1 MSQVVSAI
9 FWILS
14 ILYVIFY
21 PMLISIYVFM
31 PLMIGIIGYIFILG
45 LLESKN
51 SYIIFSIIYMI
62 NLEVNLSLPLF
73 LIIFTVLIFY
83 ILIYPTFNILKEC
96 KVCVGLLSVIF
107 IDLLYFIILVGYDF
121 IFDKVSIVVDKLLF
135 YTLIVDMLM
144 VFLL

>member
-9 FWILS
+9 YWILA
-14 ILYVIFY
+14 ILYIIFY

-31 PLMIGIIGYIFILG
+31 PLMIGTIGYIFILG
-45 LLESKN
+45 LLESKY
-51 SYIIFSIIYMI
+51 SYIIFSLIYMI

-73 LIIFTVLIFY
+73 LIILTVLIFY
-83 ILIYPTFNILKEC
+83 LVIYPTFDILKEC

-107 IDLLYFIILVGYDF
+107 IDLLYFIMLVGYDF
-121 IFDKVSIVVDKLLF
+121 IFATVSIVVDKLLF